1 MCLSKKKYPKFIL
14 LAVVELRESERDKTQ
29 KLNNPCE
36 GHHSSSETATPS
48 LTASRLLLPPPSPH
62 TCCYRPSL
70 HLTRSRHACCWSWTD
85 RIDIVVRLKT
95 FRSGIFF
102 SLFLSYFIL
111 IYLTTCCFVS
121 SLVTL
126 TESSLLI

>member
-36 GHHSSSETATPS
+36 SHHSFSETARPS
-48 LTASRLLLPPPSPH
+48 LIASRLLLTPPSPH
-62 TCCYRPSL
+62 ACCCRPSP
-70 HLTRSRHACCWSWTD
+70 HLTWSRHACCWSWTD
-85 RIDIVVRLKT
+85 TVVQLET
-95 FRSGIFF
+95 FRYSMVFF
-102 SLFLSYFIL
+102 FFFLSYFIF
-111 IYLTTCCFVS
+111 IYLTTCYFVS

-126 TESSLLI
+126 TES